1 MDTIYSE
8 KRGYEMQIGKKNS
21 DLVNAVAELKSADYS
36 REPELNAI
44 YQRLVRSREQFVELL
59 EKNVKAVMQISSLD
73 LTMQHE
79 TDKILA
85 ISNNV
90 EQATQ
95 SLFGSSGSSNNQQ
108 EELTNT
114 IVGVSEEVAEVYK
127 KIEDCQR
134 ELTGIRDLSSQTI
147 QISSEMQTD
156 MDNLLD
162 VINRMSEVI
171 AGIDSIS
178 LQTNLLSL
186 NASIEA
192 ARAGSAGRGFAVVAA
207 EIRGLAAKTQ
217 ELNGNMGTFVEE
229 IKSASQKS
237 ASSAKETVN
246 ALGMMTE
253 KIGTIWSLNDESQ
266 NHVSKVNDSMGSIT
280 AVSEEIS
287 SSMAEMEHQLRDSTD
302 FMRSVSQELKTA
314 TEPVVEI
321 EKTLDDS
328 VKQMGVMSED
338 SFFRLKNSEF
348 AKHIHN
354 AITAHKT
361 WLKTLENI
369 AKKRSIMPLQLDS
382 TKCGFGHFYYAMT
395 PNTPEIRPIWNALGD
410 KHKRFHKYGGEVIQ
424 ALNNAD
430 YPMAEQLCAEAKDF
444 SRELIS
450 DMEQILKIA
459 ES

>member
-1 MDTIYSE
+1 
-8 KRGYEMQIGKKNS
+8 MQIGKKNS

-90 EQATQ
+90 EQATE

-361 WLKTLENI
+361 WLKNLENI

>member
-1 MDTIYSE
+1 
-8 KRGYEMQIGKKNS
+8 MQIGKKNS

-171 AGIDSIS
+171 ASIDSIS
-178 LQTNLLSL
+178 LHTNILSL
-186 NASIEA
+186 NATIDA

>member
-1 MDTIYSE
+1 
-8 KRGYEMQIGKKNS
+8 MQIGKKNS

-192 ARAGSAGRGFAVVAA
+192 ARAGEAGRGFAVVAA

>member
-1 MDTIYSE
+1 
-8 KRGYEMQIGKKNS
+8 MQIGKKNS

-90 EQATQ
+90 EQATE

-229 IKSASQKS
+229 IKNASQKS

-361 WLKTLENI
+361 WLKNLENI

>member
-1 MDTIYSE
+1 
-8 KRGYEMQIGKKNS
+8 MQIGKKNS

-287 SSMAEMEHQLRDSTD
+287 STMAEMEHQLRDSTD

>member
-1 MDTIYSE
+1 
-8 KRGYEMQIGKKNS
+8 
-21 DLVNAVAELKSADYS
+21 
-36 REPELNAI
+36 
-44 YQRLVRSREQFVELL
+44 
-59 EKNVKAVMQISSLD
+59 
-73 LTMQHE
+73 
-79 TDKILA
+79 
-85 ISNNV
+85 
-90 EQATQ
+90 
-95 SLFGSSGSSNNQQ
+95 
-108 EELTNT
+108 
-114 IVGVSEEVAEVYK
+114 
-127 KIEDCQR
+127 
-134 ELTGIRDLSSQTI
+134 
-147 QISSEMQTD
+147 
-156 MDNLLD
+156 
-162 VINRMSEVI
+162 
-171 AGIDSIS
+171 
-178 LQTNLLSL
+178 
-186 NASIEA
+186 
-192 ARAGSAGRGFAVVAA
+192 
-207 EIRGLAAKTQ
+207 
-217 ELNGNMGTFVEE
+217 
-229 IKSASQKS
+229 
-237 ASSAKETVN
+237 
-246 ALGMMTE
+246 
-253 KIGTIWSLNDESQ
+253 
-266 NHVSKVNDSMGSIT
+266 
-280 AVSEEIS
+280 
-287 SSMAEMEHQLRDSTD
+287 
-302 FMRSVSQELKTA
+302 MRSVSQELKTA

>member
-1 MDTIYSE
+1 
-8 KRGYEMQIGKKNS
+8 MQIGKKNS

-192 ARAGSAGRGFAVVAA
+192 ARAGSAGRGFAVVAP

>member
-1 MDTIYSE
+1 
-8 KRGYEMQIGKKNS
+8 MQIGKKNS

-127 KIEDCQR
+127 KIEDRQR

>member
-1 MDTIYSE
+1 
-8 KRGYEMQIGKKNS
+8 MQIGKKNS

-207 EIRGLAAKTQ
+207 ENRGLAAKTQ

>member
-1 MDTIYSE
+1 
-8 KRGYEMQIGKKNS
+8 MQIGKKNS

-192 ARAGSAGRGFAVVAA
+192 SPGASGSGGFAVVAA

>member
-1 MDTIYSE
+1 
-8 KRGYEMQIGKKNS
+8 MQIGKKNS

-217 ELNGNMGTFVEE
+217 ELYGNMGTFVEE

>member
-1 MDTIYSE
+1 
-8 KRGYEMQIGKKNS
+8 MQIGKKNS

-369 AKKRSIMPLQLDS
+369 AKKRSIMPLQLD
-382 TKCGFGHFYYAMT
+382 
-395 PNTPEIRPIWNALGD
+395 
-410 KHKRFHKYGGEVIQ
+410 
-424 ALNNAD
+424 
-430 YPMAEQLCAEAKDF
+430 
-444 SRELIS
+444 
-450 DMEQILKIA
+450 
-459 ES
+459 

>member
-1 MDTIYSE
+1 
-8 KRGYEMQIGKKNS
+8 MQIGKKNS

-95 SLFGSSGSSNNQQ
+95 SLFDSSGSSNNQQ